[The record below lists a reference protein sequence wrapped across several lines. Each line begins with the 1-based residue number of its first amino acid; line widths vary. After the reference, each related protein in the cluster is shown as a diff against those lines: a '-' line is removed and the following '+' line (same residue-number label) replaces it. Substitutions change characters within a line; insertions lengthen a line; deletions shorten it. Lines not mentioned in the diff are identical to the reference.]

1 MARAE
6 AALAK
11 AKEDLENLPNAAS
24 QDQSQSTQDLDALK
38 AEIKDLSA
46 QACFLRALLA
56 TENDPSMSGSSS
68 VALHLALVL

>member
-24 QDQSQSTQDLDALK
+24 QDQSQSMQDLNALK
-38 AEIKDLSA
+38 AEIRDLSA
-46 QACFLRALLA
+46 QACFQRALLA
-56 TENDPSMSGSSS
+56 TENEPSMSDSSS
-68 VALHLALVL
+68 MALHLAFIL